1 MLGGSVIKVVSCC
14 KINYFGQFSTIL
26 EDFDWTNT
34 VGEVKGSFF
43 SWSFPPWWPK
53 STKSHDLVFENSITG
68 ATGARKFFVH
78 VNLPKPISEWS
89 NRISFKEWGLFL
101 TMPPPKKY
109 FWALRWAVSY
119 SCKPLAHKWF
129 VWGRSLLKINQLGNE
144 LKEIY
149 VKFQQTWRTEKW
161 IMKGTKWEK
170 CWFWC
175 WLAADLA
182 ITALLSDHWENNQIF
197 GNSQN
202 SGWVWK
208 HDTSYKKLK
217 ASHIQQ
223 TW

>member
-1 MLGGSVIKVVSCC
+1 MISVERQKISVSFHIVALQITLDCTSSWIQEKMC
-14 KINYFGQFSTIL
+14 
-26 EDFDWTNT
+26 
-34 VGEVKGSFF
+34 FF
-43 SWSFPPWWPK
+43 SQICL
-53 STKSHDLVFENSITG
+53 H
-68 ATGARKFFVH
+68 
-78 VNLPKPISEWS
+78 
-89 NRISFKEWGLFL
+89 
-101 TMPPPKKY
+101 
-109 FWALRWAVSY
+109 SY

-208 HDTSYKKLK
+208 HDTSYKKAK